1 MFTLEVKK
9 RDIKEKPDLIRKN
22 GLIPAVFYGKKEKST
37 PISVS
42 AAEFVKLFKQAGESS
57 VITLKGEGVDVEA
70 LITEVDVHPVT
81 GKARHA
87 DFYVF
92 EKGKKIEIDVPVEF
106 VGVAPA
112 IKELGGTLI
121 KVLRTLKISA
131 FPKDLPHKLDVN
143 ISKLVDFKSV
153 IHANEIKLPANVEL
167 VEQGLEIVASVTEP
181 KAEIEEVSAPVD
193 LRKVKKLKKVQ
204 KALKAKPQR
213 LLQRRRQ
220 RNNLKKAVK
229 QSFTAFSYV
238 RIIKCTAISGFFFV
252 F

>member
-9 RDIKEKPDLIRKN
+9 RDMKEKPDAIRQN

-37 PISVS
+37 SITVS

-57 VITLKGEGVDVEA
+57 VINLKGEGVDVEA

-92 EKGKKIEIDVPVEF
+92 EKGKKIEIDIPVEF
-106 VGVAPA
+106 IGVAPA

-131 FPKDLPHKLDVN
+131 LPKDLPQKINVD
-143 ISKLVDFKSV
+143 ISKLIDFKSV
-153 IHANEIKLPANVEL
+153 IHANEIALPANVTL
-167 VEQGLEIVASVTEP
+167 VEQGLEIIASVTEP
-181 KAEIEEVSAPVD
+181 KAEIEEVAAPVD
-193 LRKVKKLKKVQ
+193 LSTIEVAKKGKE
-204 KALKAKPQR
+204 AKEGAEGAEGEAPAAAPA
-213 LLQRRRQ
+213 
-220 RNNLKKAVK
+220 KKAEK
-229 QSFTAFSYV
+229 
-238 RIIKCTAISGFFFV
+238 K
-252 F
+252 